1 MNRTTTMVVALIA
14 AAGLSTMVYAVLEQ
28 RAMAWGGGFCFG
40 FGGCDRKNTCYTPF
54 MITGPYSPFSNNSS
68 PMFLTAF
75 IPEDFKS

>member
-14 AAGLSTMVYAVLEQ
+14 AAGLSTMVYAVPEQ
-28 RAMAWGGGFCFG
+28 RAMALGGGFGFG
-40 FGGCDRKNTCYTPF
+40 FGGCGRKNTCYTPF
-54 MITGPYSPFSNNSS
+54 MITGTYSPFSNNSS